1 MINLTN
7 QAIIDVKGG
16 NILGKYTKDKVILA
30 GSYLYKDISFVENV
44 DIVINPENGLTP
56 IITKIPYVGYNLEL
70 FLGDFNGDEKDEI
83 MVRGEYG
90 GSGGYAIA
98 AIYEYKDNKLVEIFN
113 PDMFFE
119 KYKLIAKYLEGYK
132 VLVESVALNEK
143 YTFDISKKPKIYLDM
158 IYDENGK
165 VKKGEEP
172 IISAINGAFPIK
184 LVFGKNY
191 YLFIRQRVIGVSNA
205 DRIGYIESFV
215 NLLNNDIKVVEMG
228 AYQLGEKEDLNNLRK
243 KINRDHNTRCDKHLV
258 DTIKMFLPPTSKIV
272 VQETPFKKPAVKL
285 IDLDGDGI
293 LELVG
298 VYYFQG
304 EYYIIILKYYD
315 NAWHVLETV
324 KGKGYNLTYFDVAPI
339 TSKYKNNLVVGWQVG
354 AIWSDLSVYELRDTK
369 LKDLVNGNKYFS
381 RIQVKDIESTQEKNG
396 TYKIA
401 LWIHD
406 TGDAYRVE
414 IYRWLD
420 NKFVL
425 ALDVYPYYFEKV
437 VNYYKKLLKE
447 KDSTTYWYYLADAQI
462 KTGNTKEACQSI
474 DKALAAEFPYPSI
487 EELMRLKKQLCEYGA
502 FSDKSGIDFSEVEY
516 IPSETEKDI
525 QLEQALVKAF
535 DFEEDLGKVRYYYNN
550 VDLNEDGN
558 PEVFVYL
565 VGSPVCG
572 TGGCSGAILK
582 NENGEYTLLSKFT
595 LVNNPVIISNRKT
608 NGYRDI
614 IMYVSGGGIE
624 SFFAQIKY
632 DGATYPSNPSVQPKI
647 MAGTK
652 LEGVGIISD
661 DITKNFGIE
670 FGNVN

>member
-1 MINLTN
+1 MLNLTN
-7 QAIIDVKGG
+7 QAIIDVKVS
-16 NILGKYTKDKVILA
+16 NILGKYTNDKVILV
-30 GSYLYKDISFVENV
+30 GSYLYKDSSFVENV
-44 DIVINPENGLTP
+44 DIVINPEDGLTP

-98 AIYEYKDNKLVEIFN
+98 AIYEYKDNQLIEIFN
-113 PDMFFE
+113 PDMFSE
-119 KYKLIAKYLEGYK
+119 KYELIAKYLEDYK
-132 VLVESVALNEK
+132 VLVQSVTLKEK
-143 YTFDISKKPKIYLDM
+143 YIFDISKTSKIYLDM

-165 VKKGEEP
+165 VKSGEEP
-172 IISAINGAFPIK
+172 TISAINGAFPIK
-184 LVFGKNY
+184 LVFEKNY

-205 DRIGYIESFV
+205 DKIGYIESFV
-215 NLLNNDIKVVEMG
+215 NLLNNDIKAVDVG
-228 AYQLGEKEDLNNLRK
+228 AYQSGEKENSNNLRM
-243 KINRDHNTRCDKHLV
+243 KIKSDNNMRCDKHLL
-258 DTIKMFLPPTSKIV
+258 DTISMFLPPMSKIV
-272 VQETPFKKPAVKL
+272 SLETPFKRPAVEL

-298 VYYFQG
+298 AYYWQG
-304 EYYIIILKYYD
+304 ENYIIILKYYG
-315 NAWHVLETV
+315 NAWHVLDTV
-324 KGKGYNLTYFDVAPI
+324 KGKGYNITYFDAAPI

-354 AIWSDLSVYELRDTK
+354 AIWSDLSVYELMDTK
-369 LKDLVNGNKYFS
+369 LVDLINGNKYFS
-381 RIQVKDIESTQEKNG
+381 KIEVADIESTQEKNG
-396 TYKIA
+396 TYELA

-414 IYRWLD
+414 IYIWLD

-462 KTGNTKEACQSI
+462 KTGNNKEACQSI
-474 DKALAAEFPYPSI
+474 DKALASEYPYPSR
-487 EELMRLKKQLCEYGA
+487 EELMQLKKQTCEHRP
-502 FSDKSGIDFSEVEY
+502 FLDKYGIDFSSIEY
-516 IPSETEKDI
+516 ISSETKKDI
-525 QLEQALVKAF
+525 HIEKALVKAF
-535 DFEEDLGKVRYYYNN
+535 DLEQDEGNVRYYYNK

-565 VGSPVCG
+565 VGSYVCG
-572 TGGCSGAILK
+572 TGGCSAAIFK
-582 NENGEYTLLSKFT
+582 KENGEYILLSKFT

-624 SFFAQIKY
+624 SFFAWIKY
-632 DGATYPSNPSVQPKI
+632 DGMTYPSNPSIQPKV

-652 LEGVGIISD
+652 LEGIAIIAD
-661 DITKNFGIE
+661 DITKAQSKK
-670 FGNVN
+670 